1 MPKKTISAEEFMQ
14 QRQGRKRVS
23 KLEPF
28 KADIL
33 KLKNNGFTQEQIL
46 EFLALNHVQV
56 GLTTLNSFIRSRANQ
71 RPEHVFEVPKTIVT
85 AAAGTVKASQP
96 PVKRTEQKMERQD
109 GYVPPAWATQKSEE
123 DIF

>member
-1 MPKKTISAEEFMQ
+1 MSEKTISAEEFMQ

-56 GLTTLNSFIRSRANQ
+56 GLTTLNSFIRSRSDQ
-71 RPEHVFEVPKTIVT
+71 PSSHGSGMYLKEEEIKPETPK
-85 AAAGTVKASQP
+85 
-96 PVKRTEQKMERQD
+96 TEQKD
-109 GYVPPAWATQKSEE
+109 AYVPPSWATQKSLDEL
-123 DIF
+123 I